1 MFLSL
6 FFQELD
12 PTSFAGVL
20 VWVIAGP
27 GVVFLV
33 GKFMSLVLE
42 NFPGWSNLPTLVKQ
56 LVPVVLAAGLG
67 VAAQLLLAQPAVI
80 AAIEP
85 WFKVVMLA
93 VLAWVASQQQ
103 YQAGKR
109 AEYGARFN

>member
-1 MFLSL
+1 MFLS
-6 FFQELD
+6 FVFQELD
-12 PTSFAGVL
+12 PTSITGVL
-20 VWVIAGP
+20 LWIIAGP

-42 NFPGWSNLPTLVKQ
+42 NIPSWSTLPTIVKQ
-56 LVPVVLAAGLG
+56 LVPVVLAALLG
-67 VAAQLLLAQPAVI
+67 VAAQLLLAQPAII

-85 WFKVVMLA
+85 WFKIVMLA

-109 AEYGARFN
+109 AEYGARFS